1 MSVGDLN
8 ISPGLR
14 DKIKLSISNYRRAGI
29 DIEII
34 DEKTVKII
42 QARLLNGYILNTKQ
56 LYDRAKE
63 VFAGCDVKIVP
74 VVYSFNADDVTPG
87 WINDKMIEFGIHR
100 NDLIKQL
107 VIDKARLS
115 LYLSGGRG
123 LTHTA
128 KAAFY
133 YYFLTYELNR
143 DLRDN
148 L

>member
-1 MSVGDLN
+1 MSVSDLDVT
-8 ISPGLR
+8 PELR
-14 DKIKLSISNYRRAGI
+14 TKIKLSISNYRRAGI

-34 DEKTVKII
+34 DEDTVKIT
-42 QARLLNGYILNTKQ
+42 QARLLNGYILSNKQ

-63 VFAGCDVKIVP
+63 VFAGCNVKIIP
-74 VVYSFNADDVTPG
+74 VVYSFNTDDITPN
-87 WINDKMIEFGIHR
+87 WINDKMKEFGIHR

-107 VIDKARLS
+107 AIDKARLS
-115 LYLSGGRG
+115 LYLSGDRG
-123 LTHTA
+123 LTQTA

-143 DLRDN
+143 DLREN